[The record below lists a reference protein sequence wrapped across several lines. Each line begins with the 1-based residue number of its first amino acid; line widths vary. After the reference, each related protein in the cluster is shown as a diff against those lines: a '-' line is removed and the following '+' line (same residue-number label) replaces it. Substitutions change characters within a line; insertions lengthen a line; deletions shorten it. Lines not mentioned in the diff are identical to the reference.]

1 MEWTTVCNG
10 SDMSAEQP
18 LATAGVGPV
27 RMSRGHTVLLGTWG
41 RTAVGLADLGV
52 FYDICYESPGHT
64 QP

>member
-1 MEWTTVCNG
+1 
-10 SDMSAEQP
+10 MSAEQP
-18 LATAGVGPV
+18 LATAGVRPV